1 MSQTTHKGWKA
12 CKSCT
17 HIAKM
22 ASIQQLLQTF
32 IKDLNGDGSENQT
45 GTKTP
50 TESESQMIK
59 QRLTTYSQKPNP
71 LKIIKIQPNLKK
83 IKILP
88 NIWRNQ
94 RGNSRIQPIQI
105 AARKDTK
112 WYFWK
117 SCLSKAILNT
127 QQVLDAMDAESML
140 MHLKGLCIVENV
152 YMTSVQNAQKLNKYN
167 LTKIYL
173 RKKN

>member
-1 MSQTTHKGWKA
+1 
-12 CKSCT
+12 
-17 HIAKM
+17 M

-50 TESESQMIK
+50 IESESQMIK

-88 NIWRNQ
+88 NIWRN
-94 RGNSRIQPIQI
+94 
-105 AARKDTK
+105 
-112 WYFWK
+112 
-117 SCLSKAILNT
+117 
-127 QQVLDAMDAESML
+127 
-140 MHLKGLCIVENV
+140 
-152 YMTSVQNAQKLNKYN
+152 
-167 LTKIYL
+167 
-173 RKKN
+173 